1 MLHRRG
7 APESPSEARFRLL
20 GARRQTLRRVGDRS
34 LLAGYRD
41 LVMSILTATTLS
53 LSLALGPAGTVAS
66 PGEAPAGEVAASPA
80 TAEGPVRVEIRVGTT
95 SYQGNSVTE
104 GLDTR
109 VERTVRE
116 VLKERGMQ
124 PADGAGDVTL
134 EVIVAPHADEG
145 YSSNVVARK
154 DGAEIQGTRREQ
166 LICELCTEGE
176 LLEQLRGTIAELIE
190 PMETAGRQSEEAP
203 PPPPPRRPRTRRRSS
218 ARPRPRRR
226 RARSPGSRR
235 PASPPS

>member
-1 MLHRRG
+1 M
-7 APESPSEARFRLL
+7 
-20 GARRQTLRRVGDRS
+20 
-34 LLAGYRD
+34 
-41 LVMSILTATTLS
+41 
-53 LSLALGPAGTVAS
+53 
-66 PGEAPAGEVAASPA
+66 
-80 TAEGPVRVEIRVGTT
+80 RVEIRVGTT

-203 PPPPPRRPRTRRRSS
+203 PPPPPEETPYETTVERPPPPPPQKGSLTGLEKAGIATFVIGTVAVGAGAGIMVNGSRNNKDATVPGAVVAGIGGALAVTGAVLFIVEQVRESKRAKEPRT
-218 ARPRPRRR
+218 AV
-226 RARSPGSRR
+226 A
-235 PASPPS
+235 PAVGVGTVGLSWSGRF